1 MVNGSWYRRGYLPTD
16 VGYPKIPNKIP
27 RSRLFETMPS
37 GSNWDVHIE
46 RSKNRCSNTG
56 CSKIGQPFDVYKYV
70 YIYIQIY
77 VYIRIYIYNYIYIF
91 LFMWFPS
98 KQPFSHT
105 GWSSGGRLW
114 LRLGLCHP
122 KRHRSDLRRHRQIR
136 REAGNARWQGEGVS
150 LLRGAS
156 SPKNMWAN
164 FWVMVFWKIS
174 KSY

>member
-1 MVNGSWYRRGYLPTD
+1 MWA
-16 VGYPKIPNKIP
+16 IP
-27 RSRLFETMPS
+27 RSQTRSQDPDCLKLCHL
-37 GSNWDVHIE
+37 GQIE
-46 RSKNRCSNTG
+46 MCKTRSKNRCSNTG
-56 CSKIGQPFDVYKYV
+56 CSKIGQPFDVYKYM
-70 YIYIQIY
+70 YIYIYKYMYIY
-77 VYIRIYIYNYIYIF
+77 VYIYTNYIYIISSCDS
-91 LFMWFPS
+91 LPN
-98 KQPFSHT
+98 T

-164 FWVMVFWKIS
+164 FLVMVFWNIS

>member
-70 YIYIQIY
+70 YIYTNICIY
-77 VYIRIYIYNYIYIF
+77 TYIYITIYIYIF
-91 LFMWFPS
+91 FVHVIPFQTAILPHRLELRRTFVASPGPLPPKTAPQWPS
-98 KQPFSHT
+98 TPSPDT
-105 GWSSGGRLW
+105 PRGGERSVAGGRGFFIKGGFFPKKHVGQF
-114 LRLGLCHP
+114 LGDGFL
-122 KRHRSDLRRHRQIR
+122 
-136 REAGNARWQGEGVS
+136 
-150 LLRGAS
+150 
-156 SPKNMWAN
+156 KN
-164 FWVMVFWKIS
+164 K
-174 KSY
+174 